1 MLPDGSA
8 LDPSNRAL
16 LSEEKKGRH
25 VTILG
30 DTRNARWECK
40 SSIINRRMG
49 DLVRNSDVLVH
60 EATIGPILQDV
71 IPKEGMKRLCGL
83 WTEE

>member
-1 MLPDGSA
+1 M

-30 DTRNARWECK
+30 DTRSARSDWEQGMR
-40 SSIINRRMG
+40 NRRMS
-49 DLVRNSDVLVH
+49 DLVRNSDLLVH
-60 EATIGPILQDV
+60 EATIGPILHDV
-71 IPKEGMKRLCGL
+71 LPKEESGRLCML
-83 WTEE
+83 CEEEVKN

>member
-30 DTRNARWECK
+30 DTRNARWRWRRWVIC
-40 SSIINRRMG
+40 RRMG
-49 DLVRNSDVLVH
+49 DLVRKSDVLVH

-71 IPKEGMKRLCGL
+71 IPKEGMTRLCRL
-83 WTEE
+83 